1 MLLPIDLFRAVAE
14 GVEISGIHSLPD
26 GAQAITQMTI
36 SKCNVAGFTVPM
48 HSLNHAHQ
56 PRKANVERTRQ

>member
-1 MLLPIDLFRAVAE
+1 MHIYIIHIYMLLPIDLFRAVAE

-36 SKCNVAGFTVPM
+36 SKCNVAGHTQSPCI
-48 HSLNHAHQ
+48 H
-56 PRKANVERTRQ
+56 